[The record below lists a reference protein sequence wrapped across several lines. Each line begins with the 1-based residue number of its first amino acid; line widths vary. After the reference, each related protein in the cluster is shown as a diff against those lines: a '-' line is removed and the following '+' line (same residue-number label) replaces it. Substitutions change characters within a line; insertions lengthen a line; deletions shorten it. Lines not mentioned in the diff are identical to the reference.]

1 MPVVRAE
8 LLSTPTSLTPTGMRG
23 IGEAPSVA
31 SPAALANAVADALA
45 PRGAQNVDLPLT
57 RERVWAAI
65 RAGAKDSE

>member
-1 MPVVRAE
+1 
-8 LLSTPTSLTPTGMRG
+8 
-23 IGEAPSVA
+23 VA

-65 RAGAKDSE
+65 RASANDNE